1 MIPIKRYAMKRR
13 TFLRGVLRGSPIVL
27 GLPLLDAMLDGS
39 KEARAQALSTR
50 RFVSFFFGNGVNL
63 NKFEPDQPG
72 TNTWA
77 LPELL
82 NGLGDLKSYLTVCT
96 GLQNRFS
103 GSILTHHE
111 GMTAFSGYDFIPRP
125 DLVGF
130 ASDWGGPTVDQV
142 IADRIAASSDPT
154 PFHSLQIQVS
164 KQLSPADTGGTATY
178 LSVRGEPGALV
189 PKPAITSP
197 RDLFQLVFGAP
208 PAPDGVRTSILDFL
222 KYDLGQMRRRLGA
235 GDNLRMEAH
244 LDGIRALEIQAEVA
258 GLACTVPTQP
268 TEENLLGNG
277 DEPLTLVNTLMS
289 ELIATCFE
297 CDITRVA
304 SVLFV
309 GLAAESTLGDVGPT
323 TGKTH
328 HMWSHARTANGTNG
342 VNGYEQN
349 INYIMNRYGDWMRAL
364 RNRVEPDGVTNLL
377 DTTILYAS
385 SDCANGNHKIS
396 RQPILL
402 GGHGRG
408 HLKSPGIHFQ
418 ARAPD
423 AGDLNATAQPADGN
437 MSDVLLTCLRAF
449 DPAAAS
455 VGDLGTGTG
464 SSTSQSE
471 IEAP

>member
-1 MIPIKRYAMKRR
+1 MKRR
-13 TFLRGVLRGSPIVL
+13 TFLRGALRGSPIVL

-39 KEARAQALSTR
+39 KEARAQALDTR
-50 RFVSFFFGNGVNL
+50 RFISFFFGNGVNL

-72 TNTWA
+72 TDTWA

-82 NGLGDLKSYLTVCT
+82 TGLDDLKPYLTVCT

-103 GSILTHHE
+103 GDAITHHE
-111 GMTAFSGYDFIPRP
+111 GMTAFSGYDFFLRD
-125 DLVGF
+125 DLIGF
-130 ASDWGGPTVDQV
+130 ASDWGGPTIDQV
-142 IADRIAASSDPT
+142 IADHIAAGSDPP
-154 PFHSLQIQVS
+154 PFHSLQVQIS
-164 KQLSPADTGGTATY
+164 KQLSPVDTGATATY
-178 LSVRGEPGALV
+178 LSARGAPGALV
-189 PKPAITSP
+189 PRPAVTSP
-197 RDLFQLVFGAP
+197 KDLFQLVFGAP
-208 PAPDGVRTSILDFL
+208 PAPEGVRSSILDFL
-222 KYDLGQMRRRLGA
+222 KYDIGQVRRRLGTA
-235 GDNLRMEAH
+235 DNLRMEAH
-244 LDGIRALEIQAEVA
+244 LDGIRALEIQTEVA
-258 GLACTVPTQP
+258 ALACTVPTEP

-277 DEPLTLVNTLMS
+277 DEPLTLVNSLMAD
-289 ELIATCFE
+289 LIATCFE

-309 GLAAESTLGDVGPT
+309 GLAGESTFGDVPPT

-328 HMWSHARTANGTNG
+328 HMWSHARTSNGTNG

-349 INYIMNRYGDWMRAL
+349 INYIMNRYGDWMRSL
-364 RNRVEPDGVTNLL
+364 RGRLEPDGVTNLL

-408 HLKSPGIHFQ
+408 HLRSPGIHFQ

-423 AGDLNATAQPADGN
+423 AGDLNGLSQPADGN
-437 MSDVLLTCLRAF
+437 MSSVLLTCLRAF

-455 VGDLGTGTG
+455 VGDLVTGTG
-464 SSTSQSE
+464 SSSSQTE